1 MKKILLS
8 ILLVC
13 MLGCIAE
20 AKEGEITMTGQIV
33 MKINNSKAFVN
44 TLETVIDYNDNL
56 IIPIVENDV
65 VFIPVRFVAQHSGC
79 RVEWIQ
85 ENNTLVIIDKENNT
99 IQISINNNNAT
110 LQDRKITLKYYPK
123 LINNRTYMEI
133 NDLASLLEC
142 SAVIEND
149 FIVLNEKTNNIPD
162 TIELEK
168 MYYEH
173 PTMHGDLYPIYKFVS
188 NTEYGAVGFIG
199 FMDKNGMEV
208 IEPNHQI
215 VDAHTTVR
223 ANHYFSQ
230 GLYCTSS
237 EIINE
242 NGTVLYKIP
251 NSNIAKA
258 LPPKDGI
265 IRIIKDYPLA
275 KTDIFPIYLDMQF
288 RDITNLVIDKD
299 FNSGLNIF
307 EKDGLWYAE
316 NKSGNIVIEFSEGV
330 KRASVVTAPVTNY
343 SNAQSPQSYIL
354 FVQMGKAGIMNL
366 DGTILFEPK
375 YDRIK
380 ILADDV
386 FAVYENGNP
395 IPAVLDSAGNS
406 VFSFDHIE
414 VVGVYKDL
422 AIVCANAKQGVL
434 HKNYTVILEP
444 IYEDIK
450 INNGLILAEEGNKF
464 KVFSSEGALL
474 LNTDY
479 TDMDF
484 VYDLIYF
491 KNDKSCG
498 YMDYQFNIIY
508 EW

>member
-1 MKKILLS
+1 MKKFLLS

-33 MKINNSKAFVN
+33 MKINNSKAFVS
-44 TLETVIDYNDNL
+44 TLETVIDYNDNS
-56 IIPIVENDV
+56 ITPIVDNGI

-99 IQISINNNNAT
+99 IQISINSNVAII
-110 LQDRKITLKYYPK
+110 QGRSITLKYQPK

-173 PTMHGDLYPIYKFVS
+173 PTTHGDLYPIYKFVS

-215 VDAHTTVR
+215 VDARTTVR

-230 GLYCTSS
+230 GLYCTSR

-242 NGTVLYKIP
+242 KNEILYTIPKNG
-251 NSNIAKA
+251 KA
-258 LPPKDGI
+258 YPPKDGI
-265 IRIIKDYPLA
+265 IGIMMDYPLS
-275 KTDIFPIYLDMQF
+275 KTDTSLPIYLDIQF
-288 RDITNLVIDKD
+288 KDITALVKGKN

-307 EKDGLWYAE
+307 EKDGFLYAE
-316 NKSGNIVIEFSEGV
+316 NKSGNIVIEFPEWV
-330 KRASVVTAPVTNY
+330 KGASVVTAPVTNY
-343 SNAQSPQSYIL
+343 SNVRSPQSYIL

-386 FAVYENGNP
+386 FAVYENENP
-395 IPAVLDSAGNS
+395 IPKVLDSAGNS
-406 VFSFDHIE
+406 VFPFDHME

-434 HKNYTVILEP
+434 HKNYAVILEP

-450 INNGLILAEEGNKF
+450 INNGLILAKEGNKF
-464 KVFSSEGALL
+464 KVFSNEGALL

>member
-1 MKKILLS
+1 MKKI
-8 ILLVC
+8 ILIILFVC

-44 TLETVIDYNDNL
+44 TLETVIDYNDNS
-56 IIPIVENDV
+56 ITPIVENDV

-79 RVEWIQ
+79 RVEWFQ
-85 ENNTLVIIDKENNT
+85 ENNTLVIIDKENHT
-99 IQISINNNNAT
+99 IQISINNNNAI
-110 LQDRKITLKYYPK
+110 LQDREITLKYYPK

-133 NDLASLLEC
+133 NDLSDLLEC
-142 SAVIEND
+142 FAVVRDEFIILGTKTDISRITTVSA
-149 FIVLNEKTNNIPD
+149 
-162 TIELEK
+162 LEE
-168 MYYEH
+168 MYQEY
-173 PTMHGDLYPIYKFVS
+173 PNAHGDLYPIYKPIS
-188 NTEYGAVGFIG
+188 ATEYGLVSNIG
-199 FMDKNGMEV
+199 FMDKNGNIL
-208 IEPNHQI
+208 IEPT
-215 VDAHTTVR
+215 HTITSR
-223 ANHYFSQ
+223 SYYFSQ

-307 EKDGLWYAE
+307 EKDGFLYAE
-316 NKSGNIVIEFSEGV
+316 NKSGNIVIEFPEGV
-330 KRASVVTAPVTNY
+330 KSASVVTAPVTNY
-343 SNAQSPQSYIL
+343 SNARSAQSYIL

-386 FAVYENGNP
+386 FAVYENENP
-395 IPAVLDSAGNS
+395 IPKVLDSAGNS
-406 VFSFDHIE
+406 VFPFDHME

-422 AIVCANAKQGVL
+422 AIVCANTKQGVL
-434 HKNYTVILEP
+434 HKNYAVILEP
-444 IYEDIK
+444 TYEDIK
-450 INNGLILAEEGNKF
+450 INNGLILAKEGDKF
-464 KVFSSEGALL
+464 KVFNSEGTLL

-479 TDMDF
+479 ADMDF

-491 KNDKSCG
+491 NNDKSHG